1 MRSSRRG
8 ARSARGRI
16 AARGAPAPSGEC
28 PRAVRARLSPGSG
41 VGAALAALAVPAVER
56 IALEP
61 LSEGEATQ
69 LLDDLD
75 PRSISEIY
83 RHGGGNPFYLELR
96 ASRRGGRSAAL
107 AELAAADGLVAL
119 DALLAVDLV
128 RPASPLVRGRA
139 AVAAGPADARGVD
152 VRVSLA
158 SALRSVGE
166 LEPCREPPAIR
177 SGRAPWPA
185 TRDPGASACAR
196 GRPRSR

>member
-83 RHGGGNPFYLELR
+83 RHGGGTRSTSSCARAGEADVRRRSRSLR
-96 ASRRGGRSAAL
+96 LRTGSSPSTRCSPSTSCGRRARWFEAAPR
-107 AELAAADGLVAL
+107 
-119 DALLAVDLV
+119 LLPD
-128 RPASPLVRGRA
+128 
-139 AVAAGPADARGVD
+139 PADARGVD